1 MNYIL
6 WLEDILQAA
15 RLAEPLDTP
24 PEAVTGIDVGTG
36 ASAIY
41 PLLGCRSNPSWNFV
55 ATDVDEKSLHHA
67 RLNVQQNW
75 LQERISVIASDPA
88 GPILL
93 HLFNLENR
101 IRDPRPGA
109 KYDFTMC
116 NPPFYSSRE
125 DVLRSAEVK
134 EFEPTAVCTGADVEM
149 VTPGGEA
156 NFVCTMVRES
166 LETRAQCRWYTSML
180 GKLAS
185 LTDVV
190 ALLRAETVDN
200 YACTEFV
207 QGQTRRWA
215 IAWSFGDVR
224 LPDHISRISNAIVQS
239 LMPPRNT
246 LQQVFPGASS
256 MTHLATALALVLSAI
271 EGLSVR
277 PVTPALQPAT
287 AEPPADVLVSAAR
300 DTWTRAARRK
310 KVQAGT
316 MDTDENSDAPALIC
330 RVTCIDPQDGGSI
343 RGKAPEGLVVR
354 VEWVRGVKRTLFETF
369 ARHVERKI
377 ATALVVAVNT
387 ST

>member
-1 MNYIL
+1 MSLRGLLALSCICISATLSVLRLNQCRRITEALLFRDFHVSLEIPNDRLCPPVRVRLNYIL

-67 RLNVQQNW
+67 RLNVQQNC

-101 IRDPRPGA
+101 IRDPRA

-116 NPPFYSSRE
+116 NPPFYSSRK
-125 DVLRSAEVK
+125 DVLHSAEVK

-149 VTPGGEA
+149 ITPGGEA

-190 ALLRAETVDN
+190 ALLRAETIDN

-224 LPDHISRISNAIVQS
+224 LPDVRFR
-239 LMPPRNT
+239 PRVCLRKFRPLAST
-246 LQQVFPGASS
+246 PTAYIPHQQPRSPKP
-256 MTHLATALALVLSAI
+256 HATA
-271 EGLSVR
+271 
-277 PVTPALQPAT
+277 QH
-287 AEPPADVLVSAAR
+287 
-300 DTWTRAARRK
+300 
-310 KVQAGT
+310 
-316 MDTDENSDAPALIC
+316 APA
-330 RVTCIDPQDGGSI
+330 GFS
-343 RGKAPEGLVVR
+343 
-354 VEWVRGVKRTLFETF
+354 RGVLHGAPRDSPCT
-369 ARHVERKI
+369 R
-377 ATALVVAVNT
+377 LVRY
-387 ST
+387 

>member
-1 MNYIL
+1 SNSITN
-6 WLEDILQAA
+6 
-15 RLAEPLDTP
+15 RSFLDS
-24 PEAVTGIDVGTG
+24 GTG

-75 LQERISVIASDPA
+75 LQERIS
-88 GPILL
+88 PINQCRQSVLDDI
-93 HLFNLENR
+93 HPQKCNR
-101 IRDPRPGA
+101 A

-215 IAWSFGDVR
+215 IAWSFGD
-224 LPDHISRISNAIVQS
+224 
-239 LMPPRNT
+239 
-246 LQQVFPGASS
+246 
-256 MTHLATALALVLSAI
+256 
-271 EGLSVR
+271 
-277 PVTPALQPAT
+277 
-287 AEPPADVLVSAAR
+287 
-300 DTWTRAARRK
+300 
-310 KVQAGT
+310 
-316 MDTDENSDAPALIC
+316 
-330 RVTCIDPQDGGSI
+330 
-343 RGKAPEGLVVR
+343 
-354 VEWVRGVKRTLFETF
+354 
-369 ARHVERKI
+369 
-377 ATALVVAVNT
+377 
-387 ST
+387 